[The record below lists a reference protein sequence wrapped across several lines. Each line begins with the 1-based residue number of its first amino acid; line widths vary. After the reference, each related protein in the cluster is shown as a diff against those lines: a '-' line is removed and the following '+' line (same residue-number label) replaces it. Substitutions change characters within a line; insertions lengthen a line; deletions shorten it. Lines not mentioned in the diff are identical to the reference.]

1 MADIKL
7 SSRRCEESKKIVVEM
22 FVKYGVCCVPINGF
36 EIASKMGVTVIPYSA
51 FPPQKRALLLKKSED
66 GFLLKK
72 PQESGISTTT
82 MKKVI
87 AVLTTP
93 LCTRLVTSCLII
105 QKIVNLQKRK

>member
-7 SSRRCEESKKIVVEM
+7 SSRRFEEIKKIVVEM

-36 EIASKMGVTVIPYSA
+36 EIASV
-51 FPPQKRALLLKKSED
+51 
-66 GFLLKK
+66 FLLKK